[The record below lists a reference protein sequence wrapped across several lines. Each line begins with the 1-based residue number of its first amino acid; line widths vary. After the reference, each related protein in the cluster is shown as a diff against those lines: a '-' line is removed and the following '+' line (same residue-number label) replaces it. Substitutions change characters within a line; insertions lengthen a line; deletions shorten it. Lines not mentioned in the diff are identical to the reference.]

1 MTAYAPTWLALREEA
16 DAAARAGE
24 LLGPL
29 RAHLPPPGRPLVI
42 WDLGCGTG
50 ALGRWLAPRLPGP
63 QHWILY
69 DSDPGLLEE
78 ARANAY
84 RTADGTPAT
93 LETREGDLT
102 GLHAADLVGASL
114 VTASALL
121 DVLTAEQVDGIAAAA
136 CCPALLTLSV
146 AGRVRLFPSDPLDA
160 AIGAA
165 FDAHQRRDGLLGPDA
180 PAAAATAFRRR
191 GATVATRPSPWR
203 LGPAQA
209 ALTREWLRG
218 WVGAAVEQRPDL
230 AEPAAEYLRRRLGEC
245 DAGRLTA
252 EIHHLDLL
260 ALPGSAS

>member
-1 MTAYAPTWLALREEA
+1 MTAFAPAWLALREEA

-29 RAHLPPPGRPLVI
+29 RARLPAGEPLVI

-63 QHWILY
+63 QHWVLY
-69 DSDPGLLEE
+69 DGDPALLEE

-93 LETREGDLT
+93 LETREGDLA
-102 GLHAADLVGASL
+102 GLRAADLVGASL

-121 DVLTAEQVDGIAAAA
+121 DVLTAGQVDGIAAAVS
-136 CCPALLTLSV
+136 CPALLTLTV
-146 AGRVRLFPSDPLDA
+146 AGRVRIVPHDPLDA
-160 AIGAA
+160 EIGAA

-180 PAAAATAFRRR
+180 AAAAATAFRRR
-191 GATVATRPSPWR
+191 GATVQTRPSPWR
-203 LGPAQA
+203 LGPERAG
-209 ALTREWLRG
+209 LTAEWLRG

-230 AEPAAEYLRRRLGEC
+230 AEPAAEYLRRRLADC

-252 EIHHLDLL
+252 EVHHIDLL
-260 ALPGSAS
+260 ALPGGTT